1 MKRAGLLLSLL
12 VLLAAARFAALSI
25 EPYGD
30 QVFDLATGVTT
41 LPEGGVIRDNANDLS
56 IDAEYVE
63 YKEDVYVLA
72 RKAKSEAGKVR
83 FVAEQLRYELPEDR
97 VRLEGGVVLDTPQVK
112 ALEARGAWIFLGDGV
127 AVLEDGV
134 RAMRP
139 ELEAQAMI
147 SDYRNGEAL
156 LLAPY
161 RYRDAALGVTLSG
174 KNPEKPLFL
183 RFDAKTG
190 EVQAS
195 SKVEAEVGARL
206 LAYVERVQT
215 EAGP

>member
-1 MKRAGLLLSLL
+1 MKRAGLLFPLL

-41 LPEGGVIRDNANDLS
+41 LPQGGVIRDNANDLS

-72 RKAKSEAGKVR
+72 RKAKSEAGEVR
-83 FVAEQLRYELPEDR
+83 FAAEQLRYELPEDR

-112 ALEARGAWIFLGDGV
+112 ALEARSAWIFLGDGV
-127 AVLEDGV
+127 AVLEGGV
-134 RAMRP
+134 RAMSP
-139 ELEAQAMI
+139 ELEAEAMV
-147 SDYRNGEAL
+147 SDYRSGEAL

-174 KNPEKPLFL
+174 KNPEKPLYL
-183 RFDAKTG
+183 KFDAETG
-190 EVQAS
+190 EVHAS
-195 SKVEAEVGARL
+195 SKPAAEVKARL
-206 LAYVERVQT
+206 LAFAQR
-215 EAGP
+215 ARAAANP

>member
-1 MKRAGLLLSLL
+1 MKRAGLLLPLL
-12 VLLAAARFAALSI
+12 ILLAAARFAALSI

-41 LPEGGVIRDNANDLS
+41 LPQGGVIRDNANDLS

-83 FVAEQLRYELPEDR
+83 FAAEQLRYELPEDR
-97 VRLEGGVVLDTPQVK
+97 VQLEGGVVLDTPQVK
-112 ALEARGAWIFLGDGV
+112 ALEARSAWIFLGDGV
-127 AVLEDGV
+127 AVLEGGV
-134 RAMRP
+134 RAMSP

-147 SDYRNGEAL
+147 SDYRTGETL

-174 KNPEKPLFL
+174 KNPEKPLYL
-183 RFDAKTG
+183 KFDAETG
-190 EVQAS
+190 EVRAS
-195 SKVEAEVGARL
+195 SKLDPEVRKRLWAFLARTEPKEA
-206 LAYVERVQT
+206 
-215 EAGP
+215 P

>member
-41 LPEGGVIRDNANDLS
+41 LPQGGVIRDNANDLS

-83 FVAEQLRYELPEDR
+83 FAAEQLRYELEGDR

-112 ALEARGAWIFLGDGV
+112 ALEARRAWIFLGDGV

-134 RAMRP
+134 RAMSP
-139 ELEAQAMI
+139 ELEAQAMV
-147 SDYRNGEAL
+147 SDYRSGEAL

-174 KNPEKPLFL
+174 KNPEKPLYL
-183 RFDAKTG
+183 RFDAATG

-195 SKVEAEVGARL
+195 SKVAPEVGARL
-206 LAYVERVQT
+206 LAFVQR
-215 EAGP
+215 ARAAANP

>member
-1 MKRAGLLLSLL
+1 MKRAGLLLLL
-12 VLLAAARFAALSI
+12 TVALAAARFAALSI

-41 LPEGGVIRDNANDLS
+41 LPQGGVIRDNANDLS

-72 RKAKSEAGKVR
+72 RKAKSAAEDVR
-83 FVAEQLRYELPEDR
+83 FAAEQLRYELAEER

-112 ALEARGAWIFLGDGV
+112 ALEARSAWIFLGDGV
-127 AVLEDGV
+127 AVLEGGV
-134 RAMRP
+134 RAMSP
-139 ELEAQAMI
+139 ELEAAAMV
-147 SDYRNGEAL
+147 SDYRSGEAL

-174 KNPEKPLFL
+174 KNPEKPLYL
-183 RFDAKTG
+183 KFDAETG
-190 EVQAS
+190 KVEAS
-195 SKVEAEVGARL
+195 SKPAAEVKKRL
-206 LAYVERVQT
+206 LAFAARARS

>member
-1 MKRAGLLLSLL
+1 MKRAGLLFLL
-12 VLLAAARFAALSI
+12 VALAAARFAALSI

-41 LPEGGVIRDNANDLS
+41 LPQGGVIHDNANDLS

-83 FVAEQLRYELPEDR
+83 FAAEQLRYELPEDR

-112 ALEARGAWIFLGDGV
+112 ALEARSAWIFLKDGV
-127 AVLEDGV
+127 AVLEGGV
-134 RAMRP
+134 RAMSP
-139 ELEAQAMI
+139 ELEAEAMV
-147 SDYRNGEAL
+147 SDYRSGEAL

-174 KNPEKPLFL
+174 KNPEKPLYL
-183 RFDAKTG
+183 KFDAETG

-195 SKVEAEVGARL
+195 SKPAAEVKARL
-206 LAYVERVQT
+206 LAFVER
-215 EAGP
+215 ARAAANP